1 MGPATA
7 KHRRD
12 RVWPENEN
20 LHTAAVPSP
29 RRPPAPPPR
38 RPPAPPP
45 HRPAAPT
52 PLRPAIPPPLRVA
65 FEGGDGMPLRA
76 TVSGEIDYANAFSMQ
91 VRIAMACRRRRA
103 RGLIVD
109 LAGVKFMS
117 SSGLGAILN
126 LRREPA
132 CRQDGMAVSC
142 PSGEVQ
148 GLFERTDMGQCLIVV
163 DTVEKAKVLLLY
175 GAAGEDLRRHPHRDT
190 SFN

>member
-1 MGPATA
+1 M
-7 KHRRD
+7 
-12 RVWPENEN
+12 RVANEN
-20 LHTAAVPSP
+20 LHLAAAPPPPRPAVPSP
-29 RRPPAPPPR
+29 
-38 RPPAPPP
+38 
-45 HRPAAPT
+45 
-52 PLRPAIPPPLRVA
+52 LRVV

-76 TVSGEIDYANAFSMQ
+76 IVSGEIDYANAFSMEL
-91 VRIAMACRRRRA
+91 RIAMACRRRRA

-109 LAGVKFMS
+109 LEGVRFMS

-132 CRQDGMAVSC
+132 CRQGGMAVSC
-142 PSGEVQ
+142 PRGEVL

-175 GAAGEDLRRHPHRDT
+175 GAAGDDLRRHPHRDT